1 MLFALGMFIFELSSL
16 SPENLDRTTTWEF
29 GSNKC
34 LGAREAL
41 QFTGLGETVSLS
53 GTVYAEI
60 ANALASEQNQRISL
74 KQRIDKLIHPQISK
88 SGISDFLTGRQDQP
102 DQSAEIVSIDALREM
117 ADQRQSWQLV
127 DGTGK
132 IYGAYVVKSISEK
145 MRYFW
150 QDGRPR
156 QIEFGIELQRVDD
169 DNTTAN
175 SSNKI
180 TYA

>member
-16 SPENLDRTTTWEF
+16 APENLDRTTTWEF
-29 GSNKC
+29 GSNKR

-88 SGISDFLTGRQDQP
+88 SGISDFLTGRQDQHN
-102 DQSAEIVSIDALREM
+102 QSAEIVSIDALREM
-117 ADQRQSWQLV
+117 ADQGQSWQLV

-132 IYGAYVVKSISEK
+132 IYGAYVIKSISEK
-145 MRYFW
+145 MKYLW

-156 QIEFGIELQRVDD
+156 QIDFGIELQRVDD
-169 DNTTAN
+169 ETTT
-175 SSNKI
+175 SSSQI
-180 TYA
+180 SYA